1 MPYERVLSGPEGRLL
16 YGPEFSDEVFGE
28 YVFGNDVFFLR
39 IGDDVFFLGI
49 GGEILTRVFQISTI
63 SAGIVA

>member
-1 MPYERVLSGPEGRLL
+1 MCSEGAIVLPSERVLSGPEGRLL
-16 YGPEFSDEVFGE
+16 YGPEFFPGISSDEVF
-28 YVFGNDVFFLR
+28 
-39 IGDDVFFLGI
+39 GDDVFFLGI